1 MSIFTKAT
9 NTVKQKE
16 AQATKCKTLVENWK
30 EADESKE
37 AVRDQLVTLFSG
49 YLKAD
54 QDSLKEC
61 KQAVVKFLGH
71 LGYSDIKELCE
82 GEGININTE
91 FSMIKK
97 VSSLLVDCKTMRD
110 VRKAYDANRKARSQA
125 SGGKAGK
132 AGKAGNASASTAA
145 STAAPVAPVADTPN
159 EPNLEA
165 PQMVGALL
173 EEFNKLSQM
182 DNIAQH
188 RVAELIKAARKE
200 LHKEAQEA
208 LKIAKDKKAA

>member
-9 NTVKQKE
+9 NTVKQKD
-16 AQATKCKTLVENWK
+16 AQAAKCIAVVARWK
-30 EADESKE
+30 KADGAKE
-37 AVRDQLVTLFSG
+37 AVRDQLVTLFSD
-49 YLKAD
+49 YLKSD
-54 QDSLKEC
+54 KDSLKEC

-145 STAAPVAPVADTPN
+145 PVAPVAPVADTPN
-159 EPNLEA
+159 EPNLQA

-188 RVAELIKAARKE
+188 RVAELIKEARKE